1 MAESPTH
8 KFGQIIGDMLEASM
22 EEPLKKFVSKHDEL
36 YLDKKGPRKARGK
49 KRKVTWQ
56 DKFGNSHDLDFVIE
70 RDGTYNKIGRPAAF
84 IEIAWRRYT
93 KHSRNKAQE
102 VQGAIMPL
110 AETYEQEC
118 PFLGIIIGG
127 VFTQG
132 SINQLESLGFKTLY
146 FDYETIRGAFNV
158 VGIDAYFKED
168 TPDDEVGR
176 KVIAFNALSK
186 QKKKKIEQELR
197 KLKKDAINDFLRKME
212 QSIFRKIDS
221 IRILPL
227 YGQEL
232 LASNIDDAIRYLDN
246 YRITNNGLDF
256 VKFEIY
262 LRFSNGDKI
271 DASFS
276 SKNSAIEFLKNI

>member
-1 MAESPTH
+1 M
-8 KFGQIIGDMLEASM
+8 
-22 EEPLKKFVSKHDEL
+22 
-36 YLDKKGPRKARGK
+36 
-49 KRKVTWQ
+49 
-56 DKFGNSHDLDFVIE
+56 
-70 RDGTYNKIGRPAAF
+70 
-84 IEIAWRRYT
+84 
-93 KHSRNKAQE
+93 
-102 VQGAIMPL
+102 
-110 AETYEQEC
+110 
-118 PFLGIIIGG
+118 
-127 VFTQG
+127 
-132 SINQLESLGFKTLY
+132 Y